1 MTTQLEMK
9 ANSRRANNHGGRK
22 SERGAALVT
31 MLLVTVL
38 LLGAGGALIMTT
50 AMSANNSIGSTAEM
64 QAFYVAESGMQSAL
78 NVLRGNTKPLVTATD
93 RISFRTAVVPDISNG
108 PDNNGA
114 TRLAGWLPYND
125 RFDANSLVPVALGPI
140 TGGYRVTVENP
151 DPESHIVQF
160 ETSGSIE
167 GSDAATP
174 YQRTFNNGVKEVTIR
189 YSAQAATTLSPD
201 PHTYPLTLASTLG
214 SFVIER
220 PVSSTQDDVVIPE
233 TDFELT
239 ITQTRPWAA
248 TTTLEGSFAGEVDN
262 VGTTLKVTFDK
273 ASVKADGTTYALNLA
288 GGTLVLDLTYPSSPA
303 TTSIP
308 ARVTS
313 PDPKRLLLKSYG
325 FGPQGAEKR
334 LELMLNR
341 EALEFEAP
349 AGVTIRGADDCT
361 PLNLDTGSSGSKVYS
376 GADYSG
382 VDPQRPTFAVSPCDE
397 SDANSGIVKHDTV
410 ADPEIGLLTDD
421 AGATNTVEQPSYL
434 DNANKARAYLNTL
447 QAKAQTIGRYFKPA
461 SGSAMS
467 ITDSLTT
474 HQFTFVD
481 GDCTLNSGSG
491 FLVVTGKLTLRGNPD
506 FRGVILVMGQGE
518 VERNGGG
525 DGDILGGITIAKFDR
540 TSGDFLAPTF
550 HTDGAGNSTIQ
561 YDSASVRSALA
572 SATNVSGVREF

>member
-1 MTTQLEMK
+1 MKPQTQIK
-9 ANSRRANNHGGRK
+9 ISRKRAG
-22 SERGAALVT
+22 ERGAALVT
-31 MLLVTVL
+31 MLLSSIL
-38 LLGAGGALIMTT
+38 ILGAGGALIMTT

-78 NVLRGNTKPLVTATD
+78 NVLRGNTKPLVTSTD

-108 PDNNGA
+108 PDNSGA
-114 TRLAGWLPYND
+114 NRLAGWLPYND
-125 RFDANSLVPVALGPI
+125 RLDPDSLVPVSLGSI
-140 TGGYRVTVENP
+140 TGGYRVTVENL

-167 GSDAATP
+167 GSDSGLP
-174 YQRTFNNGVKEVTIR
+174 YQRTFGSGAQEVTIR
-189 YSAQAATTLSPD
+189 YSAQTATTLSPD
-201 PHTYPLTLASTLG
+201 PHTYPLTLDSTLG

-248 TTTLEGSFAGEVDN
+248 TTTLEGSFAGEVDT

-273 ASVKADGTTYALNLA
+273 ASVKADGTTYTLNL
-288 GGTLVLDLTYPSSPA
+288 GGTQVLDLSFPSSPA

-313 PDPKRLLLKSYG
+313 PEPKRLLLKSYG

-334 LELMLNR
+334 LELMINR

-349 AGVTIRGADDCT
+349 AGVVIRGADDCT
-361 PLNLDTGSSGSKVYS
+361 PLTLDTGSSGSKWYS
-376 GADYSG
+376 GADFSG
-382 VDPQRPTFAVSPCDE
+382 VDPQRPSFAVSACDE
-397 SDANSGIVKHDTV
+397 SDANAGIVKHDTV

-421 AGATNTVEQPSYL
+421 AGAANTVEQPAFL
-434 DNANKARAYLNTL
+434 DTADKARAYLNTL
-447 QAKAQTIGRYFKPA
+447 QTKAQSIGRYFKPA
-461 SGSAMS
+461 SGSSTS
-467 ITDSLTT
+467 INDSLTS

-481 GDCTLNSGSG
+481 GNCTLNSGSG

-506 FRGVILVMGQGE
+506 FRGVILVLGE
-518 VERNGGG
+518 GVVERDGGG
-525 DGDILGGITIAKFDR
+525 NGDILGGITIARFNR
-540 TSGDFLAPTF
+540 TSGNFLAPTF
-550 HTDGAGNSTIQ
+550 TTNGGGNSNIQ

-572 SATNVSGVREF
+572 AATNVSGVREF

>member
-1 MTTQLEMK
+1 MTRQTAIK
-9 ANSRRANNHGGRK
+9 ANSRRSNKPVRK
-22 SERGAALVT
+22 GERGAALVT

-78 NVLRGNTKPLVTATD
+78 NVLRGNTKPLVTSTD

-108 PDNNGA
+108 PDNSGA
-114 TRLAGWLPYND
+114 NRLAGWLPYND
-125 RFDANSLVPVALGPI
+125 RLDPDSLVPVSLGSI
-140 TGGYRVTVENP
+140 TGGYRVTVENL

-167 GSDAATP
+167 GSDSGLP
-174 YQRTFNNGVKEVTIR
+174 YQRTFGNGAQEVTIR
-189 YSAQAATTLSPD
+189 YSAQTATTLSPD
-201 PHTYPLTLASTLG
+201 PHTYPLTLDSTLG

-220 PVSSTQDDVVIPE
+220 PVNSTQDDVVIPE

-248 TTTLEGSFAGEVDN
+248 TTTLEGSFAGEVDT

-273 ASVKADGTTYALNLA
+273 ASVKADGTTYTLNL
-288 GGTLVLDLTYPSSPA
+288 GGTQVLDLSFPSSPA

-313 PDPKRLLLKSYG
+313 PEPKRLLLKSYG

-334 LELMLNR
+334 LELMINR

-349 AGVTIRGADDCT
+349 AGVVIRGADDCT
-361 PLNLDTGSSGSKVYS
+361 PLTLDTGSSGSKWYS
-376 GADYSG
+376 GADFSG
-382 VDPQRPTFAVSPCDE
+382 VDPQRPSFAVSACDE
-397 SDANSGIVKHDTV
+397 SDANAGIVKHDTV

-421 AGATNTVEQPSYL
+421 AGAANTVEQPAFL
-434 DNANKARAYLNTL
+434 DTADKARAYLNTL
-447 QAKAQTIGRYFKPA
+447 QTKAQSIGRYFKPA
-461 SGSAMS
+461 SGSSTS
-467 ITDSLTT
+467 INDSLTS

-481 GDCTLNSGSG
+481 GNCTLNSGSG

-506 FRGVILVMGQGE
+506 FRGVILVLGE
-518 VERNGGG
+518 GVVERDGGG
-525 DGDILGGITIAKFDR
+525 NGDILGGITIARFDR
-540 TSGDFLAPTF
+540 TSGNFLAPTF
-550 HTDGAGNSTIQ
+550 TTNGGGNSNIQ

-572 SATNVSGVREF
+572 AATNVSGVREF

>member
-1 MTTQLEMK
+1 MTRQTAIK
-9 ANSRRANNHGGRK
+9 ANSRRSNKPVRK
-22 SERGAALVT
+22 GERGAALVT

-78 NVLRGNTKPLVTATD
+78 NVLRGNTKPLVTSTD

-108 PDNNGA
+108 PDNSGA
-114 TRLAGWLPYND
+114 NRLAGWLPYND
-125 RFDANSLVPVALGPI
+125 RLDPDSLVPVSLGSI
-140 TGGYRVTVENP
+140 TGGYRVTVENL

-167 GSDAATP
+167 GSDSGLP
-174 YQRTFNNGVKEVTIR
+174 YQRTFGNGAQEVTIR
-189 YSAQAATTLSPD
+189 YSAQTATTLSPD
-201 PHTYPLTLASTLG
+201 PHTYPLTLDSTLG

-220 PVSSTQDDVVIPE
+220 PVNSTQDDVVIPE

-248 TTTLEGSFAGEVDN
+248 TTTLEGSFAGEVDT

-273 ASVKADGTTYALNLA
+273 ASVKADGTTYTLNL
-288 GGTLVLDLTYPSSPA
+288 GGTQVLDLSFPSSPA

-313 PDPKRLLLKSYG
+313 PEPKRLLLKSYG

-334 LELMLNR
+334 LELMINR

-349 AGVTIRGADDCT
+349 AGVVIRGADDCT
-361 PLNLDTGSSGSKVYS
+361 PLTLDTGSSGSKWYS
-376 GADYSG
+376 GADFSG
-382 VDPQRPTFAVSPCDE
+382 VDPQRPSFAVSACDE
-397 SDANSGIVKHDTV
+397 SDANAGIVKHDTV

-421 AGATNTVEQPSYL
+421 AGAANTVEQPAFL
-434 DNANKARAYLNTL
+434 DTADKARAYLNTL
-447 QAKAQTIGRYFKPA
+447 QTKAQSIGRYFKPA
-461 SGSAMS
+461 SGSSTS
-467 ITDSLTT
+467 INDSLTS

-481 GDCTLNSGSG
+481 GNCTLNSGSG

-506 FRGVILVMGQGE
+506 FRGVILVLGE
-518 VERNGGG
+518 GVVERDGGG
-525 DGDILGGITIAKFDR
+525 DGDILGGITIARFDR
-540 TSGDFLAPTF
+540 TSGNFLAPTF
-550 HTDGAGNSTIQ
+550 TTNGGGNSNIQ

-572 SATNVSGVREF
+572 AATNVSGVREF